1 MECLIRALIR
11 ADRMLYDTSKR
22 QQLLAVMT
30 KYTKED
36 PQVVADTYDEL
47 VKLKAW
53 PQNEGIPQANM
64 DGTARS
70 LKENNQITT
79 VPRFTDMVDL
89 SIAKKVVQ
97 ELGAVKGFP
106 Y

>member
-1 MECLIRALIR
+1 M
-11 ADRMLYDTSKR
+11 
-22 QQLLAVMT
+22 V

-53 PQNEGIPQANM
+53 PQNEGIPKANM
-64 DGTARS
+64 EGTAKS
-70 LKENNQITT
+70 LKDGNQIQT
-79 VPRFTDMVDL
+79 VPSFDQMVDL
-89 SIAKKVVQ
+89 SLARKVVQ
-97 ELGAVKGFP
+97 QLGAVKNFP